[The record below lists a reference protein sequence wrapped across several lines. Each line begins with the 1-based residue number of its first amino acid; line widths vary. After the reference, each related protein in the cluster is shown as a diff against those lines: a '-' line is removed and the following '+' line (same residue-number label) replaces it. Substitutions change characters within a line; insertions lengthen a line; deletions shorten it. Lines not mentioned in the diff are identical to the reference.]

1 MERGWGP
8 RHWPESHL
16 TGVTLIAAALMLAAP
31 LWCVWSPAMP
41 DYPAH
46 LASFALIE
54 QGTGNAIYHLH
65 WAFVPNL
72 ASEVLVP
79 WLARLTGLVAA
90 TKLFLTAAIFL
101 WVLGPGAVHRA
112 LYGRTGIAPLFGSF
126 FAYNANFTW
135 GFFNYYFSAGLSFAI
150 FAAWIATGEERRAQR
165 VSGCSPLETV
175 HWTVSRPSAVTPH
188 GPAKATNGPKR
199 QRTDGLGE
207 RPGRLFGFMLAVTA
221 LYFCHVFAAASLLMM
236 IAGFEVA
243 QNFRLENHEAMAL
256 LRRALRVALLYIPA
270 GLAFLFLKPHGA
282 GDDAVIF
289 DLADTMLDRF
299 ESLVQH
305 TFDDAAY
312 VLPIALFA
320 GLALA
325 LYLRKARLHPAM
337 WGTLGL
343 LLIGAIFAPEWAF
356 GGWAVHLRLPA
367 VFGAMLFASAELPM
381 KPATRTA
388 LVALVLV
395 MIGWCAATLAQNWL
409 VYDRQFREFQAALEE
424 VPRGS
429 RMLTVLDGD
438 AIGDRPDQPYWH
450 MAEFAVPERGVFT
463 PLLFTTKGQHVVQ
476 LNPPYD
482 KYAAASA
489 QQGSPPDV
497 DELGFLAKGQM
508 DQNEDMQDDMPY
520 LNHFQCHFDIAVV
533 VHLDGK
539 RTPVPPMLHLRHAG
553 TFFSFY
559 DILPDGSC
567 RR

>member
-1 MERGWGP
+1 MERSWVP
-8 RHWPESHL
+8 RHWPESRL

-31 LWCVWSPAMP
+31 LWCVWAPAMP

-54 QGTGNAIYHLH
+54 QGTGNAFYHLH
-65 WAFVPNL
+65 WDFVPNL

-79 WLARLTGLVAA
+79 FLARLTGVAAA
-90 TKLFLTAAIFL
+90 TKLFITAAIFL

-126 FAYNANFTW
+126 FAYNANFVW

-150 FAAWIATGEERRAQR
+150 FAAWIATEKR
-165 VSGCSPLETV
+165 
-175 HWTVSRPSAVTPH
+175 
-188 GPAKATNGPKR
+188 NGV
-199 QRTDGLGE
+199 L
-207 RPGRLFGFMLAVTA
+207 RLAGFILAITL
-221 LYFCHVFAAASLLMM
+221 LYFCHIFAAVSLLLM
-236 IAGFEVA
+236 IAGFEIA
-243 QNFRLENHEAMAL
+243 QNFRLESRDPMAL
-256 LRRALRVALLYIPA
+256 ARRALRVAMTYIPA
-270 GLAFLFLKPHGA
+270 GLAFLFLRPHDPGND
-282 GDDAVIF
+282 GIIF

-299 ESLVQH
+299 ESLDY
-305 TFDDAAY
+305 TAY
-312 VLPIALFA
+312 LLPLVLFT
-320 GLALA
+320 GLGVA

-367 VFGAMLFASAELPM
+367 VFGAMLFASTELPL
-381 KPATRTA
+381 KPAIRSA
-388 LVALVLV
+388 LVALVLIV
-395 MIGWCAATLAQNWL
+395 IGWSAVTLAQNWL
-409 VYDRQFREFQAALEE
+409 GYDRQFREFQAALEE
-424 VPRGS
+424 VPRGA

-482 KYAAASA
+482 RYAAASA
-489 QQGSPPDV
+489 EQGMPPDV

-508 DQNEDMQDDMPY
+508 DQDQDMQEENPY

-539 RTPVPPMLHLRHAG
+539 RTPVPPMLRLRHAG

-559 DILPDGSC
+559 DILPDRSC

>member
-1 MERGWGP
+1 MERNWA
-8 RHWPESHL
+8 RWPDGHL
-16 TGVTLIAAALMLAAP
+16 TGITLLAAALMLAAP
-31 LWCVWSPAMP
+31 LWCVWAPAMP

-54 QGTGNAIYHLH
+54 QGTGNTFYHLH

-72 ASEVLVP
+72 ASEILVP
-79 WLARLTGLVAA
+79 FIARLTGVVVA
-90 TKLFLTAAIFL
+90 TKLFITAAIFL

-135 GFFNYYFSAGLSFAI
+135 GFFNYYFSAGLSFAV
-150 FAAWIATGEERRAQR
+150 FAAWVATQARN
-165 VSGCSPLETV
+165 
-175 HWTVSRPSAVTPH
+175 SAT
-188 GPAKATNGPKR
+188 
-199 QRTDGLGE
+199 
-207 RPGRLFGFMLAVTA
+207 RLPVFTLAVTL
-221 LYFCHVFAAASLLMM
+221 LYFCHVFAAASLLLM

-243 QNFRLENHEAMAL
+243 QNFRLENRDPMAL
-256 LRRALRVALLYIPA
+256 VRRALHVAVIYVPA
-270 GLAFLFLKPHGA
+270 GLAFLFLKPHGE
-282 GDDAVIF
+282 GDEAVIF

-299 ESLVQH
+299 ESLIQH
-305 TFDDAAY
+305 SFDDAAY
-312 VLPIALFA
+312 TLPIALFA

-343 LLIGAIFAPEWAF
+343 LLIGALFAPEWAF

-381 KPATRTA
+381 KPATRAA
-388 LVALVLV
+388 LVGAVLVL
-395 MIGWCAATLAQNWL
+395 IGWSAFTLAQNWL
-409 VYDRQFREFQAALEE
+409 GYDRQFREFQAALEE
-424 VPRGS
+424 VPRGA
-429 RMLTVLDGD
+429 RMLTVIDGD

-463 PLLFTTKGQHVVQ
+463 PLMFTTKGQHVVQ

-497 DELGFLAKGQM
+497 DELGFLAAGQM
-508 DQNEDMQDDMPY
+508 DQDEDMEEDNPY

-539 RTPVPPMLHLRHAG
+539 RTPIPPMLRLRHAG

-559 DILPDGSC
+559 DILPDRSC

>member
-1 MERGWGP
+1 MERSWT
-8 RHWPESHL
+8 RWPESYL

-31 LWCVWSPAMP
+31 LWCVWAPAMP

-54 QGTGNAIYHLH
+54 QGTGNSFYRLH
-65 WAFVPNL
+65 WDFVPNL

-126 FAYNANFTW
+126 FAYNANFIW
-135 GFFNYYFSAGLSFAI
+135 GFFNYYFSAGLSFAV
-150 FAAWIATGEERRAQR
+150 FAAWIATDKHKPIRRL
-165 VSGCSPLETV
+165 VYFTI
-175 HWTVSRPSAVTPH
+175 AVT
-188 GPAKATNGPKR
+188 
-199 QRTDGLGE
+199 
-207 RPGRLFGFMLAVTA
+207 VV
-221 LYFCHVFAAASLLMM
+221 YFCHVFAAATLLLMV
-236 IAGFEVA
+236 AGFEVA
-243 QNFRLENHEAMAL
+243 QNFRLENRDPTSL
-256 LRRALRVALLYIPA
+256 IRRAAYVAFVYVPS
-270 GLAFLFLKPHGA
+270 GLAFLILKPHGE
-282 GDDAVIF
+282 GEEAVIF
-289 DLADTMLDRF
+289 NLADTMRDRF

-305 TFDDAAY
+305 TFGDSAY

-320 GLALA
+320 GLGLA

-337 WGTLGL
+337 WGTLAL
-343 LLIGAIFAPEWAF
+343 LLFGAIFAPEWAF

-367 VFGAMLFASAELPM
+367 VFGAMLFASTELPM
-381 KPATRTA
+381 KPATRSE
-388 LVALVLV
+388 LVGVVLAV
-395 MIGWCAATLAQNWL
+395 IGWSAVTLAQSWL
-409 VYDRQFREFQAALEE
+409 VYDGQFREFQAALEE
-424 VPRGS
+424 VPRGA

-463 PLLFTTKGQHVVQ
+463 PLLFTTRGQHVVQ
-476 LNPPYD
+476 LNPPYE

-497 DELGFLAKGQM
+497 DELGFLVRGQM
-508 DQNEDMQDDMPY
+508 TADEDVQNDMPY

-539 RTPVPPMLHLRHAG
+539 RTPVPSMLRLRHAG

>member
-1 MERGWGP
+1 MERNWA
-8 RHWPESHL
+8 HWPESRL
-16 TGVTLIAAALMLAAP
+16 TGVTLIAAALMLATP
-31 LWCVWSPAMP
+31 LWCVWAPAMP

-79 WLARLTGLVAA
+79 WLAHLTGLVAA

-126 FAYNANFTW
+126 FAYNANFIW

-150 FAAWIATGEERRAQR
+150 FAAWIGEERRAGR
-165 VSGCSPLETV
+165 VSGS
-175 HWTVSRPSAVTPH
+175 S
-188 GPAKATNGPKR
+188 GPAKATNAAS
-199 QRTDGLGE
+199 LSE
-207 RPGRLFGFMLAVTA
+207 RPMVLAAFTLAVTF
-221 LYFCHVFAAASLLMM
+221 LYFCHVFAAASLLLM

-243 QNFRLENHEAMAL
+243 QNIRLENRNLMAL
-256 LRRALRVALLYIPA
+256 GRRAFRVALLYIPA
-270 GLAFLFLKPHGA
+270 GFAFLFLKPHSE

-305 TFDDAAY
+305 AFDDSAY

-320 GLALA
+320 GLATA
-325 LYLRKARLHPAM
+325 LYFRKARIHPAM

-343 LLIGAIFAPEWAF
+343 LLLGAIFAPEWAF

-367 VFGAMLFASAELPM
+367 VFGAMLFASAELRM

-388 LVALVLV
+388 LVALALV
-395 MIGWCAATLAQNWL
+395 MIGWCAFTLAQSWL
-409 VYDRQFREFQAALEE
+409 GYDRHFREFQAALEE

-497 DELGFLAKGQM
+497 DELGFLAAGQM
-508 DQNEDMQDDMPY
+508 DADEDIQDDMPY

-539 RTPVPPMLHLRHAG
+539 RTPVPPMLRLRHAG

-559 DILPDGSC
+559 DILPDRSC

>member
-1 MERGWGP
+1 MERSWAP

-16 TGVTLIAAALMLAAP
+16 TGITLIAAALMLATP
-31 LWCVWSPAMP
+31 LWCVWAPAMP

-54 QGTGNAIYHLH
+54 AGSKGGATGNAIYHLH

-79 WLARLTGLVAA
+79 WLARLTGLVVA

-126 FAYNANFTW
+126 FAYNANFIW
-135 GFFNYYFSAGLSFAI
+135 GFFNYYFSAGLSFAV
-150 FAAWIATGEERRAQR
+150 FAAWISTGKR
-165 VSGCSPLETV
+165 
-175 HWTVSRPSAVTPH
+175 
-188 GPAKATNGPKR
+188 NGAI
-199 QRTDGLGE
+199 
-207 RPGRLFGFMLAVTA
+207 RLASFTLAVTL

-236 IAGFEVA
+236 MAGFEVA
-243 QNFRLENHEAMAL
+243 QNFRLENRDPAAL
-256 LRRALRVALLYIPA
+256 VRRAASVAVLYVPA
-270 GLAFLFLKPHGA
+270 GLAFLFLKPHGE
-282 GDDAVIF
+282 GDEAVIF

-305 TFDDAAY
+305 AFDDSAY

-320 GLALA
+320 GLGLA
-325 LYLRKARLHPAM
+325 LYLRKGRLHPAM
-337 WGTLGL
+337 WATLGL
-343 LLIGAIFAPEWAF
+343 LLAGAVFAPEWAF

-367 VFGAMLFASAELPM
+367 VFGAMLFASTELLM

-388 LVALVLV
+388 LVALALV
-395 MIGWCAATLAQNWL
+395 TIGWCAVTLAQSWL

-476 LNPPYD
+476 LNPPYQ

-497 DELGFLAKGQM
+497 DELGFLARGQM
-508 DQNEDMQDDMPY
+508 DQDEDIQEDMPY

-539 RTPVPPMLHLRHAG
+539 RTPVPPMLRLRHAG

-559 DILPDGSC
+559 DILPDRSC
-567 RR
+567 AR